1 MRLKLRDT
9 HFRCNVANKCLNN
22 LRGIKIVP
30 SLVLLSCESLVPVKR
45 NLDRKQIAKNLYF
58 VENSDFIG
66 EITELGFR
74 SGLSV
79 NSQENNRDGA
89 LF

>member
-1 MRLKLRDT
+1 MRLKLRGS
-9 HFRCNVANKCLNN
+9 HFRCNVANKCLNV
-22 LRGIKIVP
+22 LRGINIVP
-30 SLVLLSCESLVPVKR
+30 SLLLLSCESLVSVKR

-58 VENSDFIG
+58 VENSNFFG
-66 EITELGFR
+66 ESTETGFR

-79 NSQENNRDGA
+79 NSQENTRGGA